1 MRPPCY
7 CDQQTPFGILISSS
21 RFNPAGM
28 ASEETVTVIDLP
40 YGVTFIT
47 LTTRLD
53 WKSLKCSCPSA
64 AFIWPNVGRI
74 NGVTLYN
81 NGLLSCRPLHL
92 DRLKHQ
98 HLHHPLEHLHR
109 HSSKCQLQKT
119 RLRLTRKSIIGQ
131 WWFLEVS
138 VTPSDRTVSR
148 NLFVCT
154 SIFCLPLFFLSS
166 SYTEYYDCLKFC
178 HIYSQ
183 SLSDYLFARLF
194 DLKGIKYKALT
205 LTVKLK

>member
-1 MRPPCY
+1 MSVGYSIRMDVKIYNFWWNNKLKISLITLIMRPPCY
-7 CDQQTPFGILISSS
+7 CHQQTPFGILISSS

-28 ASEETVTVIDLP
+28 ASEETETVIDLP

-119 RLRLTRKSIIGQ
+119 RLRLRRKSIKR
-131 WWFLEVS
+131 S
-138 VTPSDRTVSR
+138 VMILR
-148 NLFVCT
+148 
-154 SIFCLPLFFLSS
+154 
-166 SYTEYYDCLKFC
+166 
-178 HIYSQ
+178 
-183 SLSDYLFARLF
+183 
-194 DLKGIKYKALT
+194 G
-205 LTVKLK
+205 